1 MEKGNRARL
10 QPIPNGCSDVIRQPE
25 LFATF
30 DCCAQEHRLI
40 LLGRLLLVI
49 EWQCI
54 LWECRWYVLSKL
66 VVDLFSHTTEAHFEH
81 QIRLVFCVIRQYPSL
96 LHPQEASQRP
106 EHCSIGRV
114 YSLAYVRSRAAEVT
128 APTAQSRTPAY
139 RRDEGVQLTPIPPG
153 QARPRSQKSRQ
164 ENGSTPTPCLDKA
177 VHARDTH
184 KRKARAGLKPYTK
197 HCTMHKQLFK
207 YSA

>member
-1 MEKGNRARL
+1 M
-10 QPIPNGCSDVIRQPE
+10 RQPE
-25 LFATF
+25 LFAAF

-114 YSLAYVRSRAAEVT
+114 YSLAYVRSRGAEVT
-128 APTAQSRTPAY
+128 APTAA
-139 RRDEGVQLTPIPPG
+139 
-153 QARPRSQKSRQ
+153 A
-164 ENGSTPTPCLDKA
+164 PCLLEPS
-177 VHARDTH
+177 HAHQHTGVT
-184 KRKARAGLKPYTK
+184 RAYSLPPPPLGK
-197 HCTMHKQLFK
+197 HGRGPKSPGKKTVQHPPH
-207 YSA
+207 A